1 MLGKLNELKNMTV
14 EELKD
19 EYFTTSKNDVV
30 KKEMLKKLIK
40 SKISEKKATLK
51 NKIQT
56 DNVEKN
62 KKSTQLI
69 QSTKSTKSTHSAK
82 SYDSS
87 EKRNLVNNH
96 NQLNKSNE
104 SNELDQS
111 DKYDRSDKN
120 DMLKEIGIDF
130 SNNKLMER
138 LNCELDFRV
147 YGDKSTQIIP
157 PYSNVGGN
165 LKEFENN
172 INKFTNK

>member
-1 MLGKLNELKNMTV
+1 MLGKLNELKNMTI

-19 EYFTTSKNDVV
+19 EYYTTSKNDVV

-40 SKISEKKATLK
+40 SKISEKKAILN

-56 DNVEKN
+56 NDVVEKN
-62 KKSTQLI
+62 KKVT
-69 QSTKSTKSTHSAK
+69 QSTKSTKSTYSAK
-82 SYDSS
+82 SSDSS
-87 EKRNLVNNH
+87 EKIDLVNNH
-96 NQLNKSNE
+96 NKSNKFNKSDQ
-104 SNELDQS
+104 SDQS
-111 DKYDRSDKN
+111 DKHDISEN
-120 DMLKEIGIDF
+120 MLKEIGVDF

-165 LKEFENN
+165 LKEFDNENN
-172 INKFTNK
+172 IKRFTNK